1 MYVNDL
7 YVLTLL
13 SLNRFVSHTTYLKNM
28 GPLPSGEAK
37 RYGDRNFKGEEYDD
51 DNDAVIDQTLSL
63 HPTIELLFFVS
74 CLGSKAMM
82 YAKVLCVLY
91 PLLLGYE

>member
-1 MYVNDL
+1 
-7 YVLTLL
+7 
-13 SLNRFVSHTTYLKNM
+13 M
-28 GPLPSGEAK
+28 GPLTSGEAK